1 MITDF
6 SRTSVRRGDDEALDD
21 YVARVLRSVD
31 VPVCINTIAVLSG
44 LAPHRV
50 CKILNRLERDKRIR
64 KITNVCHAYWQLI

>member
-6 SRTSVRRGDDEALDD
+6 SLTTIKRGDHEMLDD
-21 YVARVLRSVD
+21 YVAKVLRSVD
-31 VPVCINTIAVLSG
+31 VPVCINTVAVLTG

-64 KITNVCHAYWQLI
+64 KITNVYHAYWQLI

>member
-6 SRTSVRRGDDEALDD
+6 SRTSVKRGEDEALDD

-50 CKILNRLERDKRIR
+50 CKILNRLERDKRIK
-64 KITNVCHAYWQLI
+64 KITNVYHAYWQLI